1 MSLETEN
8 VITSMRKD
16 IDEISRK
23 AVLKETFKEMKLD
36 LEKANSFRDAVKAK
50 EVLVTE
56 FDQALLQL
64 EKEMKKLQ

>member
-1 MSLETEN
+1 MDET
-8 VITSMRKD
+8 
-16 IDEISRK
+16 SRK
-23 AVLKETFKEMKLD
+23 AVLKETFKETKLD

-64 EKEMKKLQ
+64 EREMKKQQ